1 MKVTQEQ
8 LPESQVGLEI
18 EIPPEMSKQ
27 IYEEVL
33 RKFMRTSN
41 IPGFRKGKAPRQVLI
56 QRFGRSQIKA
66 AVLEELLQDGVKKA
80 IEQEEIEAIGNYQLR
95 SSFDELVSQF
105 EPGDA
110 LMLSIAVDVPPRVSL
125 SQYKGLVV
133 KAEEVKYDSS
143 RVEDTLEEYRNNLA
157 TLVPIEDRP
166 AQMADVAVVDFVGKL
181 IKGEEEPEEFPGGS
195 AQDFQIEMKE
205 GQFIAGFIEGIV
217 GMNLEESKEIAV
229 TFPEN
234 YPQAELAGQSAMFN
248 LTLKEL
254 KEKELPDLD
263 DDFAQE
269 VSDFETLEALRH
281 SLEERYQK
289 EAEDKTIANQ
299 EQSLLEALVN
309 QLEAE
314 MPQTLIKR
322 EVDYLVTQTVMQLSN
337 QGLDIQKF
345 LTEAVVEN
353 MRQRSRPDAI
363 ARLQRTIALG
373 EVAKQESIT
382 VDEADIQA
390 KMDEMLAVVDDP
402 QKIDQDRLREVVYE
416 DLLKEKVLAWLEEN
430 STIELVPEGTLTPE
444 EDVVATEASE
454 TVIEETPEEE
464 AAVDTAESSA
474 SALEETLEEEAT
486 ESQASETDET
496 LATLEIAEDT
506 EDDDELKAEVADEV
520 TSPTAE
526 TEAKSED

>member
-1 MKVTQEQ
+1 
-8 LPESQVGLEI
+8 
-18 EIPPEMSKQ
+18 
-27 IYEEVL
+27 
-33 RKFMRTSN
+33 
-41 IPGFRKGKAPRQVLI
+41 
-56 QRFGRSQIKA
+56 
-66 AVLEELLQDGVKKA
+66 
-80 IEQEEIEAIGNYQLR
+80 
-95 SSFDELVSQF
+95 
-105 EPGDA
+105 
-110 LMLSIAVDVPPRVSL
+110 
-125 SQYKGLVV
+125 
-133 KAEEVKYDSS
+133 
-143 RVEDTLEEYRNNLA
+143 
-157 TLVPIEDRP
+157 
-166 AQMADVAVVDFVGKL
+166 
-181 IKGEEEPEEFPGGS
+181 
-195 AQDFQIEMKE
+195 
-205 GQFIAGFIEGIV
+205 
-217 GMNLEESKEIAV
+217 
-229 TFPEN
+229 
-234 YPQAELAGQSAMFN
+234 
-248 LTLKEL
+248 
-254 KEKELPDLD
+254 
-263 DDFAQE
+263 
-269 VSDFETLEALRH
+269 
-281 SLEERYQK
+281 
-289 EAEDKTIANQ
+289 
-299 EQSLLEALVN
+299 
-309 QLEAE
+309 E

-444 EDVVATEASE
+444 EDVAATEASE
-454 TVIEETPEEE
+454 SVIEDTPEEE
-464 AAVDTAESSA
+464 AAVDTVESSA
-474 SALEETLEEEAT
+474 SALEETLEEEAI

-496 LATLEIAEDT
+496 LATLEIPEDT